1 MFQVPFAVH
10 FYVRAYGEQHV
21 CIFTWYS
28 YSWGAIC
35 MHFHM
40 VFLELEP
47 FVSIFIWYSY
57 SWGAI
62 CMHFDMVLV

>member
-1 MFQVPFAVH
+1 
-10 FYVRAYGEQHV
+10 
-21 CIFTWYS
+21 
-28 YSWGAIC
+28 
-35 MHFHM
+35 M